1 MAERLMTPTK
11 ISEWLGCEHSLALY
25 LEGVG
30 GEERALSELA
40 EILQAKGLAH
50 ERRVLAGYY
59 ERGLRVLEVE
69 KGSREDFERLV
80 ARVGDPL
87 GGEWD
92 VVYQMPL
99 ENDGVRGV
107 ADFVERVAEPH
118 EGYCAYE
125 PVDAKLTRAE
135 AKAGHVLQLCFYAE
149 ALTRLTGAP
158 PRRMHL
164 VLGTGERESYLVEEF
179 MAYWRRTRRQ
189 VLEIF
194 ATGTLEGTRARR
206 CAQCDYCA
214 YQGRCEA
221 GWRAADSLE
230 FLAGARRDDVDLL
243 EAGGVRTVVELAAST
258 RAPEGVR
265 AERYARL
272 QRQAAL
278 QVAGRADPEAP
289 PPFEAIEPGEDPVYG
304 RGLEQLPEP
313 DEGDLFLD
321 FEGDPF
327 WSPASD
333 LLFMAGLWLFEAGE
347 WRYRSWWA
355 HDLDAQRAMVEDLVA
370 LFYERRERYPQS
382 HLYHYNHTERSAI
395 ERLVDGAVAQSR
407 VDALKFSGYF
417 VDLYPIVRN
426 AFTVGAESYSL
437 KSLEKL
443 VGFTRATEIQRG
455 TGAVVEYE
463 RWMATRDPAYI
474 ANIEAYN
481 RDDVVATKALRDWVV
496 TQRPAGL
503 AWREAQFVRE
513 NANEELDEL
522 RARLAAF
529 AVADPDSPEALL
541 GHLLS
546 YWSREKAAA
555 DMPLRATLRSSAD
568 AALGAPGAIGDL
580 RFVGEVA
587 PEGRRRTTCWRF
599 AYPEQELDG
608 DFDEPGQKVA
618 FLDGE
623 GRLCDGEVRSHDPE
637 AREVVVQPRGTYEG
651 PHPRAL
657 ALHRTVAPGAKWDA
671 LQDVARRVVAAG
683 SIAGAP
689 PALADLLAGAA
700 PRVLGRDGGAAFGD
714 EVADIVSWVEGL
726 DDSYAPIQGPPG
738 TGKTYRGGHVI
749 VQMVRDAKR
758 VGVTGPSHSAI
769 DNLMREALK
778 VARDEGVDL
787 SGASFA
793 HWDDNR
799 AERGLD
805 RGIAYPKKRAEIFAS
820 APEVVGGTSWLFSAE
835 EFARD
840 PLDLLIVDEAGQVSL
855 ADLAAMSR
863 AATNLLLLG
872 DPLQLANV
880 AQAVH
885 PGRSGES
892 VLEYVLDGRAT
903 LPEHWGVF
911 LRTTRRMHPE
921 VCDFVSRQFY
931 EGRLESDEKCL
942 NQRTAFGTGL
952 RWLRAEHEGRST
964 SAPEEVELVVR
975 QIRSM
980 RGGRFVDREGAD
992 GVLADRHFMVVV
1004 PYNAQRRL
1012 FRAALDGA
1020 GLGGVE
1026 VGTVDKFQGREAV
1039 VVFFSMTAS
1048 SEDQIA
1054 RGKEFLFSR
1063 NRLNVAVS
1071 RARSLAYLVCT
1082 EALLD
1087 SRAATVDTMRLIS
1100 TVNAFVE
1107 GATRAPGAIL
1117 VTLPAGGPGEVA
1129 RACRPC

>member
-1 MAERLMTPTK
+1 MADRLMTPTK

-25 LEGVG
+25 LSGAG

-50 ERRVLAGYY
+50 ERSVLADYRR
-59 ERGLRVLEVE
+59 RGLRVLEVE
-69 KGSREDFERLV
+69 KGSREEFERLV
-80 ARVGDPL
+80 ERVGDPL

-107 ADFVERVAEPH
+107 ADFVERVADPV
-118 EGYCAYE
+118 EGYGAYE
-125 PVDAKLTRAE
+125 PVDAKLTRSE

-164 VLGTGERESYLVEEF
+164 VLGTGERESYVVEEF

-221 GWRAADSLE
+221 EWRANDSLE

-243 EAGGVRTVVELAAST
+243 EAGGVRTIVQLAST
-258 RAPEGVR
+258 TRPPEGAR
-265 AERYARL
+265 PERHARL
-272 QRQAAL
+272 QRQAVL

-289 PPFEAIEPGEDPVYG
+289 PPFEAIAPGEDPVYG

-333 LLFMAGLWLFEAGE
+333 LLFMAGLWLHEAGE

-355 HDLDAQRAMVEDLVA
+355 HDLDAQREMVEDLVA
-370 LFYERRERYPQS
+370 LFYERRERYPRS

-407 VDALKFSGYF
+407 VDALKYSGYF

-463 RWMATRDPAYI
+463 RWMASRDPVAI

-496 TQRPAGL
+496 AQRPAAL
-503 AWREAQFVRE
+503 AWREAQFARE
-513 NANEELDEL
+513 NANEELDGL
-522 RARLAAF
+522 RAALATF

-555 DMPLRATLRSSAD
+555 EMPLRATLRSSAEAAID
-568 AALGAPGAIGDL
+568 ALGAIGGL
-580 RFVGEVA
+580 RYEGEVA

-599 AYPEQELDG
+599 GYPDQELDS
-608 DFDEPGQKVA
+608 DFDEPGTRVA

-623 GRLCDGEVRSHDPE
+623 GHLCVGEVRAHDPQ
-637 AREVVVQPRGTYEG
+637 AREVVVQPPGTYEG
-651 PHPRAL
+651 PRPRAL
-657 ALHRTVAPGAKWDA
+657 ALHRAVAPGAKWDA
-671 LQDVARRVVAAG
+671 LEDVARRVVAAG

-689 PALADLLAGAA
+689 AALADLLRGAA
-700 PRVLGRDGGAAFGD
+700 PRVAGRESGAAFGD
-714 EVADIVSWVEGL
+714 GVGEIVSWVERL
-726 DDSYAPIQGPPG
+726 EDSYAPIQGPPG
-738 TGKTYRGGHVI
+738 TGKTHRGGHVI
-749 VQMVRDAKR
+749 VSMVRDGRR

-769 DNLMREALK
+769 DNLLREALK
-778 VARDEGVDL
+778 VARDEGVE
-787 SGASFA
+787 FA
-793 HWDDNR
+793 DATFVHWDDNR

-805 RGIAYPKKRAEIFAS
+805 GGIVYPRKRAEVLAS
-820 APEVVGGTSWLFSAE
+820 PAAVVGGTSWLFAAE
-835 EFARD
+835 EYARD

-892 VLEYVLDGRAT
+892 VLEYVLHGRPT
-903 LPEHWGVF
+903 LPEHRGVF

-931 EGRLESDEKCL
+931 EGRLASDEGCL
-942 NQRTAFGTGL
+942 NQDTAFGTGL
-952 RWLRAEHEGRST
+952 RWLRAEHEGNSVA
-964 SAPEEVELVVR
+964 SPEEVTLVVE

-980 RGGRFVDREGAD
+980 KGGRFVDRAGVSRSLGD
-992 GVLADRHFMVVV
+992 GHFMVVV

-1012 FRAALDGA
+1012 FRAALDEA

-1048 SEDQIA
+1048 SEDQIP

-1087 SRAATVDTMRLIS
+1087 ARASTVDTMRLIS

-1107 GATRAPGAIL
+1107 RAS
-1117 VTLPAGGPGEVA
+1117 
-1129 RACRPC
+1129 RH

>member
-25 LEGVG
+25 LAGAG

-40 EILQAKGLAH
+40 EILQEKGLGH
-50 ERRVLAGYY
+50 ERRVLAGYR

-69 KGSREDFERLV
+69 KGSREAFERLV
-80 ARVGDPL
+80 ERVGDPL
-87 GGEWD
+87 GGQWD
-92 VVYQMPL
+92 VIYQMPL

-107 ADFVERVAEPH
+107 ADFVERVAEPV
-118 EGYCAYE
+118 EGYGAYE
-125 PVDAKLTRAE
+125 PVDAKLTRSE

-164 VLGTGERESYLVEEF
+164 VLGTGERESYVVEEF
-179 MAYWRRTRRQ
+179 MAYWRRIRRQ

-194 ATGTLEGTRARR
+194 AGGTLEGTRPRR

-214 YQGRCEA
+214 YQGRCETE
-221 GWRAADSLE
+221 WRAGDSLE
-230 FLAGARRDDVDLL
+230 FLAGARRDDVDQL
-243 EAGGVRTVVELAAST
+243 EVGGVRTVVALATRT
-258 RAPEGVR
+258 RALESVRPER
-265 AERYARL
+265 FARL
-272 QRQAAL
+272 RRQAVL
-278 QVAGRADPEAP
+278 QVEGRLDPDGP
-289 PPFEAIEPGEDPVYG
+289 PPFEAIEPGEDLVYG

-333 LLFMAGLWLFEAGE
+333 LLFMAGLYLYETGE

-355 HDLDAQRAMVEDLVA
+355 HDLDAQREMVEQLVA
-370 LFYERRERYPQS
+370 FFYERRERYPAS

-407 VDALKFSGYF
+407 VDSLKFSGYF

-443 VGFTRATEIQRG
+443 VGFTRETEIQRG

-463 RWMATRDPAYI
+463 RWMVTRDPGHV

-481 RDDVVATKALRDWVV
+481 RDDVIATRALRDWVV
-496 TQRPAGL
+496 DHRPADL
-503 AWREAQFVRE
+503 PWRVGQFERV
-513 NANEELDEL
+513 NANEELDDL

-529 AVADPDSPEALL
+529 GVIDPASPEALL

-546 YWSREKAAA
+546 YWSREKTAAET
-555 DMPLRATLRSSAD
+555 PLRATLRSFAD
-568 AALGAPGAIGDL
+568 AAVEAVGAIGAL

-599 AYPEQELDG
+599 AYPDQEVDADLG
-608 DFDEPGQKVA
+608 VPGASVA

-623 GRLCDGEVRSHDPE
+623 GRLVVGQVRAHDAD
-637 AREVVVQPRGTYEG
+637 AREIVVQPPGSFEG
-651 PHPRAL
+651 PHPRAI
-657 ALHRTVAPGAKWDA
+657 ALHRHVAPGVKWDA
-671 LQDVARRVVAAG
+671 LQDVARRVVEGG
-683 SIAGAP
+683 SI
-689 PALADLLAGAA
+689 DAA
-700 PRVLGRDGGAAFGD
+700 PTALGDVLRGTPPRLVGRDGGTAFGD
-714 EVADIVSWVEGL
+714 DVTEILSWVEDL

-738 TGKTYRGGHVI
+738 TGKTYRGGRVI
-749 VQMVRDAKR
+749 VKMVSDAKR
-758 VGVTGPSHSAI
+758 VGVTGPSHSAV
-769 DNLMREALK
+769 DNLLREALK
-778 VARDEGVDL
+778 VAGEEGVDL
-787 SGASFA
+787 GGVAFV
-793 HWDDNR
+793 HWDDTR

-805 RGIAYPKKRAEIFAS
+805 RGIDYPKKRGAVFVGRPA
-820 APEVVGGTSWLFSAE
+820 VVGGTSWLFAAE

-863 AATNLLLLG
+863 AARNLLLLG

-885 PGRSGES
+885 PGRSGQS

-903 LPEHWGVF
+903 LPVDWGVF
-911 LRTTRRMHPE
+911 LRTTRRMHPG

-931 EGRLESDEKCL
+931 EGRLESDEGCR

-952 RWLRAEHEGRST
+952 RWLRAEHEGNSVA
-964 SAPEEVELVVR
+964 SPEEVRLVVD
-975 QIRSM
+975 QILAM
-980 RGGRFVDREGAD
+980 RGGLFVDREGDERALED
-992 GVLADRHFMVVV
+992 HHFMVVV

-1020 GLGGVE
+1020 GLAGVE

-1071 RARSLAYLVCT
+1071 RARCLAYLVCT

-1087 SRAATVDTMRLIS
+1087 ARAATVDTMRLIS

-1107 GATRAPGAIL
+1107 RAS
-1117 VTLPAGGPGEVA
+1117 
-1129 RACRPC
+1129 RP

>member
-11 ISEWLGCEHSLALY
+11 ISEWLGCEHALALY
-25 LEGVG
+25 LAGEG

-40 EILQAKGLAH
+40 EILQAKGLLH
-50 ERRVLAGYY
+50 ERRVLADYR

-69 KGSREDFERLV
+69 KGSREDFERFV

-99 ENDGVRGV
+99 ENEGVRGV
-107 ADFVERVAEPH
+107 ADFVERVADPEA
-118 EGYCAYE
+118 GYGAYE
-125 PVDAKLTRAE
+125 PVDAKLTRSE

-179 MAYWRRTRRQ
+179 MAYWRRIRRQ

-194 ATGTLEGTRARR
+194 ASGSLEGTRARR

-243 EAGGVRTVVELAAST
+243 EAGGVTTVVDLARSA

-265 AERYARL
+265 AERYVRL
-272 QRQAAL
+272 RRQAAL
-278 QVAGRADPEAP
+278 QVVGRRDPEGP
-289 PPFEAIEPGEDPVYG
+289 PPFEAIAPGEDPLYG

-333 LLFMAGLWLFEAGE
+333 LLFMAGLWLLEAGQ
-347 WRYRSWWA
+347 WRYRAWWA
-355 HDLDAQRAMVEDLVA
+355 HDLDAQRAMVDELVA
-370 LFYERRERYPQS
+370 LFYERRERYPNS

-455 TGAVVEYE
+455 TGAVIEYE
-463 RWMATRDPAYI
+463 RWMATRDPSCLS
-474 ANIEAYN
+474 NIEAYN

-496 TQRPAGL
+496 AQRPPGL

-529 AVADPDSPEALL
+529 AVADPHSPEALL

-555 DMPLRATLRSSAD
+555 EMPLRATLRSSDDAAL
-568 AALGAPGAIGDL
+568 AALGALGGLVFA
-580 RFVGEVA
+580 GEVA

-599 AYPEQELDG
+599 SYPEQELDS
-608 DFDEPGQKVA
+608 DFDESDKRVA

-623 GRLCDGEVRSHDPE
+623 GRLCLGDLRAHDPV
-637 AREVVVQPRGTYEG
+637 AREVVVQPPGTYEG

-657 ALHRTVAPGAKWDA
+657 ALHRAVAPGAKWDA
-671 LQDVARRVVAAG
+671 LHDVARRVVEAG
-683 SIAGAP
+683 SITGAP
-689 PALADLLAGAA
+689 RALADLLTGAP
-700 PRVLGRDGGAAFGD
+700 PRVAGVEAGRVVGD
-714 EVADIVSWVEGL
+714 TEEEIVAWVERL
-726 DDSYAPIQGPPG
+726 DNSYAPIQGPPG
-738 TGKTYRGGHVI
+738 TGKTYRGAHVI
-749 VQMVRDAKR
+749 VSMVRQGRR

-778 VARDEGVDL
+778 VARDNSVDL
-787 SGASFA
+787 TDVSFV

-799 AERGLD
+799 AERGLE
-805 RGIAYPKKRAEIFAS
+805 RGIEYPSRRATVFTS
-820 APEVVGGTSWLFSAE
+820 APAVVGGTSWLFAAE
-835 EFARD
+835 EFARE

-855 ADLAAMSR
+855 ADLVAMSR
-863 AATNLLLLG
+863 SAPNLLLLG

-880 AQAVH
+880 AQAIH

-892 VLEYVLDGRAT
+892 VLEYVLHGRAT

-911 LRTTRRMHPE
+911 LRTTRRMHPG
-921 VCDFVSRQFY
+921 VCEFVSRQFY
-931 EGRLESDEKCL
+931 EGRLEADAGCL

-964 SAPEEVELVVR
+964 AAPEEVELVVE

-980 RGGRFVDREGAD
+980 RGGRFVDREGTER
-992 GVLADRHFMVVV
+992 VLGDAHFMVVV

-1012 FRAALDGA
+1012 FRAALDRA
-1020 GLGGVE
+1020 GLAGVE

-1087 SRAATVDTMRLIS
+1087 ARAATVDTMRLIS

-1107 GATRAPGAIL
+1107 GATRA
-1117 VTLPAGGPGEVA
+1117 
-1129 RACRPC
+1129 